1 MNLTLLQSKIHFIRG
16 KKVILD
22 FDLANLYE
30 LETRVLKQSVRRNE
44 YRFPEDFMFNHS
56 SCEWK

>member
-16 KKVILD
+16 EKVILD
-22 FDLANLYE
+22 FDLANLNE
-30 LETRVLKQSVRRNE
+30 LETRVVKQSVRRNE
-44 YRFPEDFMFNHS
+44 YQFPEDFMFNHS